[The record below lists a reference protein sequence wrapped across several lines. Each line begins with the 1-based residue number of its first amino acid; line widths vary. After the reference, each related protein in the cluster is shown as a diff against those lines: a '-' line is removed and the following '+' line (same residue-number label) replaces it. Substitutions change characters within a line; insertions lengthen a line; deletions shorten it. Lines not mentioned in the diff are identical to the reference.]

1 MNSQDDELP
10 NSLDRWWTLVPR
22 PVFTGGNQVRLL
34 QGGDEL
40 FPAMCEAIDH
50 AQNEVWLATYI
61 FHNDDASLQVVEALG
76 RAADRGV
83 RVRVV
88 VDGFGSKAT
97 MSQLRERWAHR
108 AGGTGFFSRRPVQ
121 SNPSGVAMAVFRP
134 MHGWWSWLHP
144 GQMRRLHQKLC
155 VVDGHTAF
163 VGGINIMDDRLDLRH
178 GRTELPRLDF
188 AVRVQG
194 PVALPIEQAVRA
206 VWTRAWLGRDFGE
219 ELRALVRS
227 NEPLRRVK
235 RLVKQLRM
243 PPGEG
248 LRQKPGPMPAV
259 HIAFVLRDNLRQRRT
274 IERSYI
280 AALRSAQDRV
290 DLVSP
295 YFYPATAFR
304 RALCAAAERGV
315 QVRVLLQG
323 KLDYRIAGLAAR
335 VLYDELLASGVQV
348 FEYTPAFLHAKVAVV
363 DTQWA
368 TVGSSNIDPLSLL
381 LNLEA
386 NVIVRDGQ
394 FNKELRNRFEQALAV
409 SKQVVKTTS
418 GGRGL
423 LPVLMRGLVAW
434 AAHVYLR
441 LAGASGKY

>member
-1 MNSQDDELP
+1 MSTDDDDVP
-10 NSLDRWWTLVPR
+10 HSLDRWWSLVPR
-22 PVFTGGNQVRLL
+22 PVFSGGNQVALL

-40 FPAMCEAIDH
+40 FPAMCQAIDQ
-50 AQNEVWLATYI
+50 AQYDVWLATYI
-61 FHNDDASLQVVEALG
+61 FHNDEASLRVVDALG

-97 MSQLRERWAHR
+97 LSQLKERWAHS
-108 AGGTGFFSRRPVQ
+108 AGSSGLFWRRQVQ
-121 SNPSGVAMAVFRP
+121 GNPSGVAMAVFRP

-155 VVDGHTAF
+155 VVDGRHAF

-178 GRTELPRLDF
+178 GHTEQPRLDF
-188 AVRVQG
+188 AVSVQG
-194 PVALPIEQAVRA
+194 PVALSIEQAVRA

-227 NEPLRRVK
+227 NEPMRRLK

-243 PPGEG
+243 PRGEG
-248 LRQKPGPMPAV
+248 LRQKPGPMQPV
-259 HIAFVLRDNLRQRRT
+259 QTAFVLRDNLRQRRT

-280 AALRSAQDRV
+280 AALRGAQDRV

-335 VLYDELLASGVQV
+335 VLYDELLVSGVQV
-348 FEYTPAFLHAKVAVV
+348 FEYTPAFLHAKVALV
-363 DTQWA
+363 DTHWA

-386 NVIVRDGQ
+386 NVIVRDAQ
-394 FNKELRNRFEQALAV
+394 FNRELSSRFEQALAV

-423 LPVLMRGLVAW
+423 FPVLMRGLVAW